1 VQNNAMGV
9 FFALTAG
16 AALAIGLIAVLVTP
30 AVFAPAKPQLSFVVF
45 PEGSSLEQSGKEI
58 EPKQIQVTIGVN
70 NTVVWVNQDSTTHS
84 VVSEYVDPVSGPFN
98 TFASQRHT
106 GLIPPGQTF
115 EFTFTQPGTYD
126 YYMIPH
132 PHMQGTVVVH
142 PPTL

>member
-1 VQNNAMGV
+1 MRA
-9 FFALTAG
+9 FFALAG
-16 AALAIGLIAVLVTP
+16 CAALAIGLTAVLLVP
-30 AVFAPAKPQLSFVVF
+30 VKPQVSVVVF
-45 PEGSSLEQSGKEI
+45 PEGSSLASGSEI
-58 EPKQIQVTIGVN
+58 APKAVRVTIGVN
-70 NTVVWVNQDSTTHS
+70 NTVMWINQDETSHS
-84 VVSEYVDPVSGPFN
+84 VVSEYVDPASGAFDSY
-98 TFASQRHT
+98 AQGT